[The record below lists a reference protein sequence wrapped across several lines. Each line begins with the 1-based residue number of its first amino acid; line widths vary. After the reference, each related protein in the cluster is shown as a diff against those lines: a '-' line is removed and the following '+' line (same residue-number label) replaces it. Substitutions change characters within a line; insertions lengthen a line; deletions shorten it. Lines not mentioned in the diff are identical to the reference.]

1 MTWAAGLNFLL
12 DHSTWRG
19 LPHRVWYS
27 GLISDG
33 DPAGILLVWLVLVLV
48 LAVTGRLW
56 LTMALTLDLTLIVA
70 AANTT
75 KVRMRTEPLYP
86 DDLQF
91 LTSPGFLLRMVP
103 PAQLVLG
110 VAALVVITAGLL
122 WTGRLATRRF
132 GDLRRAA
139 APATRLRL
147 RLARPVAALTCLA
160 LLATAHGFNHPG
172 NPWRA
177 LFDPTVVRWRTWSQI
192 QNYQA
197 NGFVAGTLFNMP
209 VAAMPEP
216 PGYSKE
222 RMRQVVARYAG
233 RARPSTRTARP
244 ARSMTSTW
252 CWSSR
257 RASATRPGCAGRSSP
272 LTRSRAPA
280 L

>member
-1 MTWAAGLNFLL
+1 MLLVVATMTWAAGLNFLL
-12 DHSTWRG
+12 DHSTWHG
-19 LPHRVWYS
+19 LPHRLWYS

-56 LTMALTLDLTLIVA
+56 LTLALTLDLTLIVA

-86 DDLQF
+86 GDLHF
-91 LTSPGFLLRMVP
+91 LTSPGFLVRMVP

-139 APATRLRL
+139 APATRRRL
-147 RLARPVAALTCLA
+147 RLARPVAALACLT

-177 LFDPTVVRWRTWSQI
+177 L
-192 QNYQA
+192 
-197 NGFVAGTLFNMP
+197 L
-209 VAAMPEP
+209 
-216 PGYSKE
+216 
-222 RMRQVVARYAG
+222 
-233 RARPSTRTARP
+233 
-244 ARSMTSTW
+244 
-252 CWSSR
+252 
-257 RASATRPGCAGRSSP
+257 TRP
-272 LTRSRAPA
+272 
-280 L
+280 